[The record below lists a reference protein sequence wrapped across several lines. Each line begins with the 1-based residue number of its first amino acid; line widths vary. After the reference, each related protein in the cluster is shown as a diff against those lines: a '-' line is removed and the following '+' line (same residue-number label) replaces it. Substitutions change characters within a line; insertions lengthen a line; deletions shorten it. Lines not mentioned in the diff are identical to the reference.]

1 MWFRNLQLYR
11 LVQSPDFTPEALEER
26 LQTAAFRGCARLELT
41 ANGWVPPLGR
51 EGVQL
56 VHGAGGYVMITA
68 RRADKIIPATVVK
81 QLLEDK
87 VAGVEAA
94 ESRDIYRKERRRMK
108 DDIIHDLLPSALV
121 RHTDS
126 YAYIDTR
133 GGLLVV
139 DSPTPARAEALVS
152 LLRTTLGRLKATPV
166 KVKLSVSH
174 VLTRWLSGER
184 LPPGFT
190 LGEECELKH
199 PDPDGG
205 VITCRRQDLAAGE
218 IRNHIKNGKYA
229 VRLALHWKDRLSC
242 VLHEDLSVKRLR
254 FEEVVTQG
262 EETDDIDAA
271 TRFDLDFSL
280 MTLELQ
286 AFSAQ
291 LLHALGGEEPAG

>member
-11 LVQSPDFTPEALEER
+11 LGRHLDLTPETLDER
-26 LQTAAFRGCARLELT
+26 LQSAMFRGCARLELT

-51 EGVQL
+51 EGQQL
-56 VHGAGGYVMITA
+56 VHAAGGYVMICS
-68 RRADKIIPATVVK
+68 RKADKIIPAGVVK
-81 QLLEDK
+81 QLLDDK
-87 VAGVEAA
+87 VAEVEAA
-94 ESRDIYRKERRRMK
+94 ESREVYRKERRRMK
-108 DDIIHDLLPSALV
+108 DDIIHDLLPNALV
-121 RHTDS
+121 RHTDQ

-133 GGLLVV
+133 NDLLVV

-152 LLRTTLGRLKATPV
+152 LLRTTLGSFKATPV
-166 KVKLSVSH
+166 KVKQSVSH
-174 VLTRWLSGER
+174 TLTRWLGGER
-184 LPPGFT
+184 LPSGFA

-205 VITCRRQDLAAGE
+205 VITCRHQDLGAGE

-242 VLHEDLSVKRLR
+242 VLHDDLSVKRLR

-262 EETDDIDAA
+262 EEAEAADAA

-280 MTLELQ
+280 MTLELTE
-286 AFSAQ
+286 FTAQ
-291 LLHALGGEEPAG
+291 LLRALGGEETPG